1 MGLAL
6 GMTLKSYASVAKGLK
21 QKVRKCW
28 ELIPTFAEVTG
39 EKLVGGLFAPL
50 PPIQNGVNL
59 KIKAQKY
66 IYIGT
71 P

>member
-39 EKLVGGLFAPL
+39 EKLVGGLFAL

-66 IYIGT
+66 ICIGRT
-71 P
+71 